1 MSPHLSKRART
12 VPAPLVVRSS
22 QSFEGGDGDWSTF
35 NLAVG
40 TPPQSF
46 HVLPSTKGSETWV
59 PVPEGCTTTDPPN
72 CPSIRGVQPFNGN
85 SPSGFLINQSTTWEE
100 QGLYAIQLDTALNYK
115 ANGHYG
121 KDVLALNG
129 GNGSSGGVSLPK
141 QMVAGIAAK
150 DYLLGILGLGI
161 QPTSFSS
168 SSTPVKTFMDQL
180 KDNRLIP
187 SLSYGYTAGAS
198 YQQKGVL
205 GSLILGG
212 YDSSRFKPDATP
224 HSFSF
229 GASDANPLKVG
240 VQSIVADNT
249 LVGTTS
255 LSLNAGH
262 LTVVDSTVPHI
273 WLPRAVCDRMEAAFG
288 LIYDS
293 QSDLYT
299 LNNTMHAQLQAL
311 NPSIT
316 FKIGDTAYDNGNGTN
331 IRLPYGAFD
340 LKVGW
345 PTYSEDVN
353 YFPIRRANN
362 ETQYTLGRTLLQ
374 EAYIVVDYERRNFS
388 LYQTTFSSPLPP
400 SRIVT
405 IQPKNALSSPS
416 SGISTGAIAG
426 IVVAGVILAILAIA
440 ASIWFLR
447 KRREKNRPPELDGN
461 GNSLSIGH
469 HDRKIGHKAESGLAE
484 MDAEGQHQILELG
497 QHQILELGPPMVDR
511 KERPHNFAT
520 ELPQPAEPTV
530 YYEMDADSSV
540 GGGEKSSHGQPS
552 PLINRNL
559 MPDNGSQPPS
569 AVSPP
574 SSTCGQNLGSNM
586 QSGGRR

>member
-1 MSPHLSKRART
+1 MVHVQPCSRKHNASPNTIHLHILKH
-12 VPAPLVVRSS
+12 S
-22 QSFEGGDGDWSTF
+22 Q
-35 NLAVG
+35 G

-46 HVLPSTKGSETWV
+46 HVLPSTKGSESWV
-59 PVPEGCTTTDPPN
+59 PLPEGCTSTDPSN
-72 CPSIRGVQPFNGN
+72 CPVLRGVQPFNGN
-85 SPSGFLINQSTTWEE
+85 PPSGFLINQSTTWDE
-100 QGLYAIQLDTALNYK
+100 QGLYAIQLETALNYE

-129 GNGSSGGVSLPK
+129 GNGSSNGVSLAN
-141 QMVAGIAAK
+141 QLVAGIAAK
-150 DYLLGILGLGI
+150 DYLLGVLALGI

-168 SSTPVKTFMDQL
+168 SSTPVKTFMEQL
-180 KDNRLIP
+180 KYNKLIP

-205 GSLILGG
+205 GNLILGG
-212 YDSSRFKPDATP
+212 YDSSRFKADTTT

-255 LSLNAGH
+255 FSVNAGH
-262 LTVVDSTVPHI
+262 LSVIDSTIPHI
-273 WLPRAVCDRMEAAFG
+273 WLPRAICDKMEAAFG
-288 LIYDS
+288 LTYDN

-299 LNNTMHAQLQAL
+299 VNDTMHAQLQAL

-362 ETQYTLGRTLLQ
+362 DTQYTLGRTLLQ
-374 EAYIVVDYERRNFS
+374 EAYVVVDYERRNFS
-388 LYQTTFSSPLPP
+388 LHQTTFSSPLPA

-405 IQPKNALSSPS
+405 IHANDYPS
-416 SGISTGAIAG
+416 ASNTGISTGAIAG
-426 IVVAGVILAILAIA
+426 IAVAAVVGILAIA
-440 ASIWFLR
+440 ALIWFLR
-447 KRREKNRPPELDGN
+447 KRKEKNRTPELDGN
-461 GNSLSIGH
+461 GKPICPGPYNDIKVGH
-469 HDRKIGHKAESGLAE
+469 EAEAEFAE
-484 MDAEGQHQILELG
+484 MDAGGQHQISELG
-497 QHQILELGPPMVDR
+497 APMVDR
-511 KERPHNFAT
+511 KERPHSFAN
-520 ELPQPAEPTV
+520 ELPQPAEPIV
-530 YYEMDADSSV
+530 YYEMDAGNYL
-540 GGGEKSSHGQPS
+540 GGTNRISHGHPS

-559 MPDNGSQPPS
+559 TPDNESQPPS
-569 AVSPP
+569 AVSPA
-574 SSTCGQNLGSNM
+574 SSTFGSNLGPNR
-586 QSGGRR
+586 QSSGRR